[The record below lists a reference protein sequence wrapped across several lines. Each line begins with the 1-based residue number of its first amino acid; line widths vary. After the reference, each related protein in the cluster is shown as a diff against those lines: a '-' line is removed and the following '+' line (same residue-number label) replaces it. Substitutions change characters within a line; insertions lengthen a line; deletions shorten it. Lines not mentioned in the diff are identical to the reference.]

1 MYNAH
6 QSLLHQTVLVLG
18 GASGIGAAVARQAR
32 ARGAR
37 VIVASRQAV
46 SPGEGIEA
54 CVADIT
60 DTRALQVLFAGVG
73 TVDHLVISAGP
84 AVQARPLAQ
93 SDLQLARE
101 AFEVKFWGA
110 LQAIQLALPHLSAH
124 ASISLTSGLLSRKF
138 VAGQMIKTTLNAAL
152 EALARQLA
160 KELAPRRVNVVSPGL
175 TETEAYAGMDAE
187 SRQAMFARAG
197 AGLPV
202 GRVGAADEVAAGYL
216 LAMENGFM
224 TASVI
229 DIDGGGLI

>member
-6 QSLLHQTVLVLG
+6 QSLLNQTVLVLG
-18 GASGIGAAVARQAR
+18 GTSGIGAAVARQAR

-37 VIVASRQAV
+37 VIVASREGA

-54 CVADIT
+54 MPADIT
-60 DTRALQVLFAGVG
+60 DSQALQALFASVG
-73 TVDHLVISAGP
+73 KLDHLVISAGP

-93 SDLQLARE
+93 SDLQQARE

-110 LQAIQLALPHLSAH
+110 LQAIQLALPHLGEN
-124 ASISLTSGLLSRKF
+124 ASICLTSGLLSRKF
-138 VAGQMIKTTLNAAL
+138 VAGQMVKTTLNAAL

-175 TETEAYAGMDAE
+175 TDTEAYAGMDAE
-187 SRQAMFARAG
+187 SRQGMFARAG

-216 LAMENGFM
+216 LAMQNGFM
-224 TASVI
+224 TGSVI